1 MEILGD
7 NFGLS
12 FEEQDELMVE
22 MCSNLI
28 FNFCSISHG
37 PTHILHKNFLGP
49 FVLLVYFILILFF
62 TFVFF
67 LMFDL
72 KDVCL
77 SVNPKEKRFFL

>member
-77 SVNPKEKRFFL
+77 SVNP